1 MGAKQKI
8 KPSRRP
14 KAVTADI
21 LTGGPRPVRVP
32 HKWRDHHRRLVALRN
47 SVMRQRDELS
57 RDAAEEQPAFSLH
70 LADVS
75 TDNFDRDFALSRI
88 SAEQDAVYEIDQ
100 ALTRIREGGY
110 GICELTGKPIEA
122 ARLEAIPWAR
132 FSLEAERMLERDG
145 AVSRARLAP
154 REPVER
160 GVSSGGDAE
169 EDGEDEE

>member
-1 MGAKQKI
+1 
-8 KPSRRP
+8 
-14 KAVTADI
+14 VTADVI
-21 LTGGPRPVRVP
+21 GVGVPLERVP
-32 HKWRDHHRRLVALRN
+32 SKWKQQHRRLVALRN
-47 SVMRQRDELS
+47 YVMSQRDDLS

-88 SAEQDAVYEIDQ
+88 SAEQDAVYEIDH

-110 GICELTGKPIEA
+110 GICELTGKPIER

-132 FSLEAERMLERDG
+132 FSLEAERMLEREG
-145 AVSRARLAP
+145 AITRTRLAP

-160 GVSSGGDAE
+160 GVTARGEGDNEA
-169 EDGEDEE
+169 DEEEE